1 VTPLASA
8 EPAHASTN
16 PCKWGSKCHNYDED
30 HRQKFA
36 HPEGDLRRAC
46 KFGAACYQKSMKHLQ
61 EFVHPG
67 DRNYRIGLV
76 VFADDQ
82 QPVFESMRQWFMYY
96 DPDES
101 GHLSFEEFS
110 DALDSARR
118 LAPARV
124 PEDTIEAWNDAE
136 GPKLN
141 YLNFQHFVTWVKE
154 FLLLEDMPVGLEAA
168 EGNRPCRFRISTDTE
183 DGGRCSCPSFQPS
196 PDSPL
201 CVCGHKPSMHRSDF
215 AQRTASRFFSEQ
227 TNDAHWEPGQEG
239 LVRVEDPEV
248 IARFQEMAT
257 SSRKTHDT
265 WTRDRGCTI
274 HGVNGCAH
282 SCSSKHRVPVPSDYK
297 IVGVFRNQNQ
307 ELWQKY
313 YLLKTAVLS
322 EFTHPQ
328 EQHNSMTKYVPPLQ
342 KQAVATGAPHFEGE
356 NLDADYNEWYL
367 YHGTSWPKCKGICS
381 SNFRLAL
388 AGTGNTWKEAGKT
401 VGTPLYGY
409 GIYFAERITKA
420 DEYSETLP
428 QDDPL
433 VASLDADGDQE
444 LYCVLVCRVL
454 GGRTRVV
461 TTNEFEIDKLKADV
475 FEGPYKSVFGDRETI
490 LGKPY
495 REVVVYD
502 KDQCFPEF
510 VIVYSRVY
518 G

>member
-1 VTPLASA
+1 
-8 EPAHASTN
+8 
-16 PCKWGSKCHNYDED
+16 
-30 HRQKFA
+30 
-36 HPEGDLRRAC
+36 
-46 KFGAACYQKSMKHLQ
+46 
-61 EFVHPG
+61 
-67 DRNYRIGLV
+67 
-76 VFADDQ
+76 
-82 QPVFESMRQWFMYY
+82 
-96 DPDES
+96 
-101 GHLSFEEFS
+101 
-110 DALDSARR
+110 
-118 LAPARV
+118 V
-124 PEDTIEAWNDAE
+124 PEDAVDAWNDAE

-141 YLNFQHFVTWVKE
+141 YLNFQQFVTWVKE
-154 FLLLEDMPVGLEAA
+154 FLLFEDMPIGLEAA
-168 EGNRPCRFRISTDTE
+168 EGSRPCRFRIGTDYA
-183 DGGRCSCPSFQPS
+183 DGDRCSCPSFQPS

-215 AQRTASRFFSEQ
+215 AQQTASRFFSEQ
-227 TNDAHWEPGQEG
+227 TNDAHWEPDQEG
-239 LVRVEDPEV
+239 LVLVEDPEV
-248 IARFQEMAT
+248 IARFQEMVT
-257 SSRKTHDT
+257 SSRKTSDS
-265 WTRDRGCTI
+265 WTRDRGCTL

-282 SCSSKHRVPVPSDYK
+282 SCASRHRVPVPSDYK

-313 YLLKTAVLS
+313 ALLKAAVIS

-328 EQHNSMTKYVPPLQ
+328 EQHIHRNSVTSIAALESQ
-342 KQAVATGAPHFEGE
+342 TVATGSPHFEGE

-367 YHGTSWPKCKGICS
+367 YHGTAWPKCKGICS

-388 AGTGNTWKEAGKT
+388 AGTGNTWKEAGKA

-409 GIYFAERITKA
+409 GIYFAERVTKA
-420 DEYSETLP
+420 DEYSEALP

-433 VASLDADGDQE
+433 VASLAADGDEE
-444 LYCVLVCRVL
+444 LFCMLVCRVL

-461 TTNEFEIDKLKADV
+461 TDNEFEIDKLKADV
-475 FEGPYKSVFGDRETI
+475 FEGPYNSVFGDRVSI